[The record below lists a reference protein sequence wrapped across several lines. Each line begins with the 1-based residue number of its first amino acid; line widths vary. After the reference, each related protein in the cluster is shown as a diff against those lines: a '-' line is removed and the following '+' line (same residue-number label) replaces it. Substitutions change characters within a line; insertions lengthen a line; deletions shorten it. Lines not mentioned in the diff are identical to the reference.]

1 MLLIE
6 NLRHM
11 NLTKLLRPVFD
22 KRLSQIDRYA
32 DYGDII
38 QQEILIDLIRKARK
52 TQLGSAYRFDEI
64 SSYKSFTERVPISSY
79 EELKPYIERTM
90 QGEQNILWPTP
101 IRHFAKSSGTTN
113 DKSKFI
119 PVSAEALRYCHYQG
133 GADCVALYLRENPES
148 RFFSGKGL
156 VLGGSRAQNP
166 FGQAYCGD
174 LSAILIQNISPL
186 VNLIRVPSKKIALMS
201 EWDAKLEAI
210 ANSTIGSDVTNLSGV
225 PSWFLVLIKHI
236 LKKTGRQ
243 DLSEV
248 WPHLEVFFHGGISF
262 APYREQYRQ
271 LISSPR
277 MHYVETYNA
286 SEGFF
291 AVQNDLSTPGM
302 LLLIDLGIFFEFI
315 PLGEGSERAVP
326 LWKVEA
332 GRNYELVI
340 TSNGGLWRY
349 RMGDTVK
356 VLSTHPLKICV
367 SGRTKHYINAFGEE
381 LMVDNAEQAIAR
393 TCEQTGASVLNYTAA
408 PVYMTDHNK
417 GRHQWLIE
425 FSNLPVPVEEF
436 ARRLDQNLQDLNSDY
451 EAKRFKSIALEC
463 LEVIPAKAGIF
474 DDWLR
479 DHNKLGGQHKIPRL
493 YNQRDIIE
501 EILQYNN

>member
-1 MLLIE
+1 
-6 NLRHM
+6 M
-11 NLTKLLRPVFD
+11 NPTKLIRSIFA
-22 KRLSQIDRYA
+22 KRFSQIDRYA

-38 QQEILIDLIRKARK
+38 QQKTLLDLLQKAK
-52 TQLGSAYRFDEI
+52 NTEFGTKFKFNDI
-64 SSYKSFTERVPISSY
+64 SSYKSFAENIPINGY

-90 QGEQNILWPTP
+90 SGEQNILWPTP

-119 PVSAEALRYCHYQG
+119 PVSAESLRYCHYQG
-133 GADCVALYLRENPES
+133 GSDCVALYLRENPQS

-156 VLGGSRAQNP
+156 ILGGSRAQNP
-166 FGQAYCGD
+166 FGKAYCGD
-174 LSAILIQNISPL
+174 LSAILIQNINPL
-186 VNLIRVPSKKIALMS
+186 INLIRVPSKKIALMS
-201 EWDAKLEAI
+201 EWDTKLEAI
-210 ANSTIGSDVTNLSGV
+210 AESTIDRDITNLSGV

-243 DLSEV
+243 NLTEV
-248 WPHLEVFFHGGISF
+248 WPNLEVFFHGGISF
-262 APYREQYRQ
+262 APYREQYRE
-271 LISSPR
+271 LISNPD

-291 AVQNDLSTPGM
+291 AVQNDLSVAGM
-302 LLLIDLGIFFEFI
+302 LLLIDLGIFYEFI
-315 PLGEGSERAVP
+315 PLGKSNEHAVP
-326 LWKVEA
+326 LWEVEA
-332 GRNYELVI
+332 GRNYEMVI

-356 VLSTHPLKICV
+356 ILSTNPLKISI

-393 TCEQTGASVLNYTAA
+393 TCAQTGASVLNYTAA
-408 PVYMTDHNK
+408 PVYMTDHSK

-425 FSNLPVPVEEF
+425 FGELPVPVEIF
-436 ARRLDQNLQDLNSDY
+436 AEKLDTNLQNLNSDY

-463 LEVIPAKAGIF
+463 LEIIPAKTGIF
-474 DDWLR
+474 DAWLR

-493 YNQRDIIE
+493 YNRRDIIE
-501 EILQYNN
+501 EILRYNR

>member
-1 MLLIE
+1 
-6 NLRHM
+6 M
-11 NLTKLLRPVFD
+11 NLTKWLHPVFD
-22 KRLSQIDRYA
+22 KRLAQIDRYA
-32 DYGDII
+32 EYGDII
-38 QQEILIDLIRKARK
+38 QQKTLIDLLRKARK
-52 TQLGSAYRFDEI
+52 TRLGTTYRFDEI
-64 SSYKSFTERVPISSY
+64 NSYKSFTERVPISGY

-133 GADCVALYLRENPES
+133 GADCVALYLRANPES

-156 VLGGSRAQNP
+156 ILGGSRAQNP

-201 EWDAKLEAI
+201 EWDTKLEAI
-210 ANSTIGSDVTNLSGV
+210 ANSTIGRRDITNLSGV

-236 LKKTGRQ
+236 LNKSGRQ

-248 WPHLEVFFHGGISF
+248 WPNLEVFFHGGISF

-291 AVQNDLSTPGM
+291 AVQNDLTTPGM

-315 PLGEGSERAVP
+315 PLGGALEQAVP
-326 LWKVEA
+326 LWEVEA
-332 GRNYELVI
+332 GHNYELVI

-408 PVYMTDHNK
+408 PVYMTDHSK

-425 FSNLPVPVEEF
+425 FSKLPVPVEEF
-436 ARRLDQNLQDLNSDY
+436 AQRLDQNLQNLNSDY

-463 LEVIPAKAGIF
+463 LEVIPAQPGIF

-493 YNQRDIIE
+493 YNRRDIIE
-501 EILQYNN
+501 EILQYNNR

>member
-1 MLLIE
+1 
-6 NLRHM
+6 
-11 NLTKLLRPVFD
+11 
-22 KRLSQIDRYA
+22 
-32 DYGDII
+32 
-38 QQEILIDLIRKARK
+38 
-52 TQLGSAYRFDEI
+52 
-64 SSYKSFTERVPISSY
+64 
-79 EELKPYIERTM
+79 
-90 QGEQNILWPTP
+90 
-101 IRHFAKSSGTTN
+101 
-113 DKSKFI
+113 
-119 PVSAEALRYCHYQG
+119 
-133 GADCVALYLRENPES
+133 
-148 RFFSGKGL
+148 
-156 VLGGSRAQNP
+156 
-166 FGQAYCGD
+166 
-174 LSAILIQNISPL
+174 
-186 VNLIRVPSKKIALMS
+186 MS
-201 EWDAKLEAI
+201 EWDTKLEAI
-210 ANSTIGSDVTNLSGV
+210 ANSTIGRRDITNLSGV

-236 LKKTGRQ
+236 LNKSGRQ

-248 WPHLEVFFHGGISF
+248 WPNLEVFFHGGISF

-291 AVQNDLSTPGM
+291 AVQNDLTTPGM

-315 PLGEGSERAVP
+315 PLGGALEQAVP
-326 LWKVEA
+326 LWEVEA
-332 GRNYELVI
+332 GHNYELVI

-408 PVYMTDHNK
+408 PVYMTDHSK

-425 FSNLPVPVEEF
+425 FSKLPVPVEEF
-436 ARRLDQNLQDLNSDY
+436 AQRLDQNLQNLNSDY

-463 LEVIPAKAGIF
+463 LEVIPAKPGIF

-493 YNQRDIIE
+493 YNRRDIIE
-501 EILQYNN
+501 EILQYNNR